1 VKEVLGLGSP
11 IRGIGAYRALWWLS
25 YVFSVVVV
33 VGGSEGVSGGMRMSQ
48 WSSGEYVKMKVE
60 VRGRLY
66 ATVVSV

>member
-1 VKEVLGLGSP
+1 M
-11 IRGIGAYRALWWLS
+11 
-25 YVFSVVVV
+25 FSVVVV